1 MPKFSRTAAQ
11 DWLLAADHQF
21 IVITGQGLCGFM
33 PHGCDPVEYQN
44 RPLCIFLL
52 DKGSDGFAAIWYVLY
67 ELNMRAMPVFDVCR
81 IPYRDLD
88 GWMADVEL
96 KCSMKLKSIHHIF
109 GYGPWDG
116 ESWMQQ
122 HKDTAAEAKAMA
134 LVDDPVLDFFW
145 PKRCMELGLVCA
157 ETTRHDKLAFLE
169 SLPDADWLA
178 KHGQRVCGT
187 RWRTYSVAQT
197 YRQPFENRRAYLL
210 MMQGVLQ
217 GWLANQKGKA
227 LMAHG
232 LMPTSADSAGQ
243 STKAVKKNMNAVRD
257 RSTNTAQLVLF
268 ILLDPKVR
276 RDNAMLHVVPQ
287 EVDVAHAQLCRDLK
301 SCEEVAAY
309 NIGQAEE
316 STDSLATLNKLL
328 DPFENV
334 DGLKAVGFNI
344 EFHSESLA
352 GVTAESEEYAVEAEL
367 SNHFMMKV
375 VPAVGRLVRG
385 HLQTAWTYPGK

>member
-1 MPKFSRTAAQ
+1 
-11 DWLLAADHQF
+11 
-21 IVITGQGLCGFM
+21 
-33 PHGCDPVEYQN
+33 
-44 RPLCIFLL
+44 
-52 DKGSDGFAAIWYVLY
+52 
-67 ELNMRAMPVFDVCR
+67 
-81 IPYRDLD
+81 
-88 GWMADVEL
+88 
-96 KCSMKLKSIHHIF
+96 MKLKSIHHDF
-109 GYGPWDG
+109 GYGSWDG

-145 PKRCMELGLVCA
+145 PKKCVELGLVCA

-178 KHGQRVCGT
+178 KQGQRVCGT
-187 RWRTYSVAQT
+187 RWRTFSVAET

-227 LMAHG
+227 LMADG

-243 STKAVKKNMNAVRD
+243 STKAVKKSMNAVRD

-276 RDNAMLHVVPQ
+276 RDNAILQFVSRK
-287 EVDVAHAQLCRDLK
+287 VDLAHAQLCRDLK
-301 SCEEVAAY
+301 SCEEVTAY

-316 STDSLATLNKLL
+316 STDFLATLSKLL
-328 DPFENV
+328 DPFENF

-344 EFHSESLA
+344 
-352 GVTAESEEYAVEAEL
+352 
-367 SNHFMMKV
+367 
-375 VPAVGRLVRG
+375 
-385 HLQTAWTYPGK
+385 